1 MHSEKVLQQA
11 INAIKAGDNETGQQ
25 LLAQVI
31 KADPKNEAAW
41 LWMAS
46 TLDDPRE
53 KKECLQKVL
62 QINPDNEMA
71 KRALAA
77 FERPGEPAELPR
89 FGDIS
94 PKPAQKAVP
103 STGLPASRLWRLS
116 LFALGGV
123 AVLLVLCIG
132 AMLVL
137 PSIVGYDA
145 LVSMFGSSNPPGEQP
160 LTRTAAPA
168 TEPEQTF
175 EAYPPTWTP
184 TAPDTPS
191 ATHTPMPTLAPS
203 LTFTPRP
210 TPTPGPPTA
219 TPIPAHDARNE
230 TQTIGPIWDKYHDEN
245 FSMEITLKD
254 VEWSTG
260 SDYDEPR
267 SGRVYVI
274 THLRIKNLGPGSSR
288 SVSPID
294 FQVLDANGALYD
306 DDYISAARDC
316 RLDFVDLIVGGS
328 IEGCVSFEVP
338 TSGKV
343 DLIYAPFRYEGMEP
357 GRYLSF
363 NLRP

>member
-1 MHSEKVLQQA
+1 MSDNLKQA
-11 INAIKAGDNETGQQ
+11 IAAIKAGDNETGHQ
-25 LLAQVI
+25 LLMKVI
-31 KADPKNEAAW
+31 KADPANEAAW

-46 TLDDPRE
+46 TLDDPQE

-71 KRALAA
+71 KKALAA
-77 FERPGEPAELPR
+77 FERPREPAELPR
-89 FGDIS
+89 LQDIA
-94 PKPAQKAVP
+94 PKPAQEAAP
-103 STGLPASRLWRLS
+103 STDLAGSRLRLS
-116 LFALGGV
+116 LLVLGGV

-137 PSIVGYDA
+137 PSIVGREA
-145 LVSMFGSSNPPGEQP
+145 LVSMFSSSNPPGEQS
-160 LTRTAAPA
+160 LTGTAAPA
-168 TEPEQTF
+168 TEPGQTF

-184 TAPDTPS
+184 ATPDTPS
-191 ATHTPMPTLAPS
+191 PTQTPMPTLAPS

-210 TPTPGPPTA
+210 TPTPGPPIA

-230 TQTIGPIWDKYHDEN
+230 TQTIGPIWDELHDES

-260 SDYDEPR
+260 SQYDKPR

-274 THLRIKNLGPGSSR
+274 THVRIKNHGPDSSR

-306 DDYISAARDC
+306 NDYISAARDC
-316 RLDFVDLIVGGS
+316 GLDFIDLIVGGS
-328 IEGCVSFEVP
+328 IEGCVCFEVP

-343 DLIYAPFRYEGMEP
+343 DLIYAPYMYEGLEP